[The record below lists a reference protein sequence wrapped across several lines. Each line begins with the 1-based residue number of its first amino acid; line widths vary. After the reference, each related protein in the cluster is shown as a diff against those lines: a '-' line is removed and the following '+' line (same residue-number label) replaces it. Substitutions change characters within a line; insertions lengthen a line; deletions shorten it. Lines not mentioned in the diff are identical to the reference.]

1 MDTTTFTTQ
10 RANTGNAATVQ
21 TGAKVSAHQALGAN
35 GPFGGV
41 GMNFMDMIFARIAE
55 GKDLKNETVVDAS
68 VTTSVNDFQTGKGDI
83 LSLISQ
89 MINQADNNGEAANDS
104 LLMANGDDLSAPPA
118 QLIPYPGISGKFK
131 PIAQLPEDKQSL
143 PGMDM
148 LSRILSDFKATL
160 TDGQSVKITAATDG
174 KLNLKQALIA
184 IQNQIQNT
192 DVNNMSDADAA
203 ALAASLN
210 SLVVGGDDSV
220 PVDMPEIAS
229 LMNDTEETAPVAGVV
244 AAVATAKP
252 KAQGLVSHMPTE
264 IEALPEERLSLRAQ
278 EQLEGIVEKAT
289 AAGKKVPSGIENA
302 LEKIKSKVG
311 AALSTITGNPALTGS
326 LETTTSLSSDI
337 FPENMGMLGMGAQ
350 VKGTG
355 LTTTATMTSL
365 SGNAPQAVYPHP
377 ATQAVAASI
386 SKAAANGED
395 KNFTLKLDPPE
406 LGRVEVKMS
415 IDKHNKVK
423 AHLVIEKP
431 ETFMMLQRDA
441 HVLERS
447 LQGIGMETGDSGL
460 SFELAQDG
468 NMFQN
473 EGDRGGERYSTGGK
487 DREENN
493 EASVIESSM
502 TWHVDPDT
510 GIQHYNILA

>member
-1 MDTTTFTTQ
+1 MDTTTFTTT
-10 RANTGNAATVQ
+10 RANTGNAAPVQ

-35 GPFGGV
+35 GMFGGA

-55 GKDLKNETVVDAS
+55 GKDLKNETVVNAA
-68 VTTSVNDFQTGKGDI
+68 VTTTVNDVQSGKGDI

-89 MINQADNNGEAANDS
+89 IINQTQSDSGAADS
-104 LLMANGDDLSAPPA
+104 LLVAAADDLSAPAA

-131 PIAQLPEDKQSL
+131 PIAQLPEGKQPL

-148 LSRILSDFKATL
+148 LSRILSDFKASL
-160 TDGQSVKITAATDG
+160 TDGPSVKITAAGDS

-192 DVNNMSDADAA
+192 DVNNMSDADAD

-210 SLVVGGDDSV
+210 ALVVGDD
-220 PVDMPEIAS
+220 AS
-229 LMNDTEETAPVAGVV
+229 TTSGMAGM
-244 AAVATAKP
+244 AVTKSKTP
-252 KAQGLVSHMPTE
+252 GLISHMPTE
-264 IEALPEERLSLRAQ
+264 VEALPEERLSLRAQ
-278 EQLEGIVEKAT
+278 DQLEGLDQKAPVT
-289 AAGKKVPSGIENA
+289 GKKVPGGIENA
-302 LEKIKSKVG
+302 IEKIKSKVS
-311 AALSTITGNPALTGS
+311 AALSTVTGNPALTGS
-326 LETTTSLSSDI
+326 LETPTHLSADV
-337 FPENMGMLGMGAQ
+337 FPENMDMLGVNAQ
-350 VKGTG
+350 VKATG
-355 LTTTATMTSL
+355 LTTTAAMTSL

-386 SKAAANGED
+386 SKAAADGED

-447 LQGIGMETGDSGL
+447 LQGIGMETGDGGL

-473 EGDRGGERYSTGGK
+473 EGDRGGERYGTGGK
-487 DREENN
+487 SREENN